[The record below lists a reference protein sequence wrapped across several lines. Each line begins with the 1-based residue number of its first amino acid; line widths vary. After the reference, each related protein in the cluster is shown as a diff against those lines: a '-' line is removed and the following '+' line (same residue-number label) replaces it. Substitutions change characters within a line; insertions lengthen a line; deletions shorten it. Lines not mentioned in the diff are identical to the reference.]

1 VIYQR
6 ALEEEFRIRNIHFS
20 REFEMEINYKSIIIG
35 TRRVDFLVEEQI
47 SVELK
52 ALTQL
57 DNVHLAQAINY
68 LEAYNLEISSHL
80 SKIKYNLE

>member
-1 VIYQR
+1 
-6 ALEEEFRIRNIHFS
+6 
-20 REFEMEINYKSIIIG
+20 MEINYKSIIIG

-47 SVELK
+47 SVEFK

-57 DNVHLAQAINY
+57 ENVHLAQAINY
-68 LEAYNLEISSHL
+68 LEAYNLEIGSHL

>member
-1 VIYQR
+1 
-6 ALEEEFRIRNIHFS
+6 
-20 REFEMEINYKSIIIG
+20 MEINYKSIIIG
-35 TRRVDFLVEEQI
+35 TRRVDFLVEEQT

-57 DNVHLAQAINY
+57 ENVHLTQAINY
-68 LEAYNLEISSHL
+68 LKAYNLEIGSHL